1 MNVKQLNKMLNKDF
15 YAELPESARS
25 MLDELI
31 FEYGD
36 RDWFTHAF
44 NEYREHVYSNTYPS
58 MKMPG
63 YIFNKYIGS
72 DELSQSCVLDEMN
85 EEEIF
90 EIMGEYLE
98 HEGVGHDDDPP
109 GRGSGR
115 YEYGSG
121 ANPFQHIKIDNI
133 NEYCKYLEKH
143 YGLSETEIAISLGL
157 STTKLRAKRAIAAD
171 ELRREKVAFCKQG
184 QAEGKSNVQI
194 AKEMEEKFNLPHSPT
209 RESTV
214 RSLLNGEREAR
225 MNSTLEAANSL
236 KEVVD
241 NTPSGVL
248 DVGIGIEKELGISK
262 DKMKVALEILQEWGY
277 NIYGANMPQMTN
289 KGQYTRLQLLAKPDV
304 EQKASYQW
312 DEIGHLTDYTSHD
325 GGNTFQEVF
334 QYPKS
339 MSSERLMIKYA
350 EDGGVDRDGLVKIRK
365 GVKDLSL
372 GESNYAQVRILV
384 DDKYYIKG
392 MAVYGEDK
400 EFPDGVDVIFN
411 SNKSKEDG
419 MAGALKKIKKDDPK
433 NPFGSAIKPGF
444 GPHGGQS
451 YYEDDDGNLQLSLIN
466 KRADEADWNDWSKEL
481 SAQMLSKQPKA
492 LIKRQL
498 DLAITHKEVE
508 YEDILEVS
516 NPTVKKQLLT
526 EFADGCDK
534 AASDLKAAPFP
545 NQKYQV
551 ILPVPSLKDDE
562 CYAPNYEDGSELALI
577 RYPHG
582 GTFEIPIVRV
592 NNKNKEGISTITPNG
607 KDAVGINWN
616 VAQRLSGADFD
627 GDTVMVI
634 PLQPDKFKITSSDP
648 LPGLL
653 GFDPSLEY
661 GPDPKQSWEEK
672 RPNGE
677 TITHYLRNGVE
688 YPLMHNTQTQMGI
701 VSNLITDMTI
711 KGATNEE
718 KARAVRHSMVVIDA
732 EKHHLDY
739 RQSEIDNGIAELKK
753 KYQRHWDER
762 EQKMKG
768 GAATL
773 ISRAGAEINVPERK
787 EGAHFA
793 KDTGNLLVK
802 IDDKKNLYM
811 DEQTGTIY
819 RQNEQTTIK
828 VDPKTGKKLYSETG
842 KMYYQVEYKDTKNK
856 KQTVRV
862 YEKEDGLYYK
872 NKETGLYTKVK
883 DEKII
888 TKYATKKSTQMAE
901 VDDAMELVSDLTS
914 IKEIL
919 YAQYANK
926 LKAMANEARKEE
938 LVTKVIPYS
947 PSAAKIYK
955 KEVDELKVALDE
967 AERNAPKERQ
977 AQMMANA
984 QLKAY
989 KQENPAMDNDTEMK
1003 IRTRLINDC
1012 RAKVGAKRSEI
1023 FISDAQ
1029 FKAIQA
1035 GAIAPSRLDKM
1046 LKHCNKERLKTLATP
1061 RDNKQSLS
1069 RTQISRLKRM
1079 SSYGYTNEEVAKALG
1094 ISVSTVLKYLGE

>member
-1 MNVKQLNKMLNKDF
+1 MNVNQLNKMLNKDF
-15 YAELPESARS
+15 YAELPESAIS
-25 MLDELI
+25 SLNEII
-31 FEYGD
+31 FNYGD
-36 RDWFTHAF
+36 SDWFMHAW
-44 NEYREHVYSNTYPS
+44 NEYRDHVYSNDYPT
-58 MKMPG
+58 MRMPG
-63 YIFNKYIGS
+63 YIFNKYINR
-72 DELSQSCVLDEMN
+72 DELSQSCVLDEMS

-90 EIMGEYLE
+90 NILGEYLE
-98 HEGVGHDDDPP
+98 HDGVAHDENPP

-115 YEYGSG
+115 FEWGSG
-121 ANPFQHIKIDNI
+121 ENPYQHPKLDNL

-143 YGLSETEIAISLGL
+143 YGLSETEIAKSLKM
-157 STTKLRAKRAIAAD
+157 STTQLRAKRAIAAD
-171 ELRREKVAFCKQG
+171 DLRREKVAFCKKG
-184 QAEGKSNVQI
+184 QAEGKTNVQI

-236 KEVVD
+236 KKICDEK
-241 NTPSGVL
+241 GIL
-248 DVGIGIEKELGISK
+248 DVGVGVEKELGISK

-277 NIYGANMPQMTN
+277 NVYGANMPQMTN
-289 KGQYTRLQLLAKPDV
+289 KGQYTRLQVLARPGV
-304 EQKASYQW
+304 EQKDTYNW
-312 DEIGHLTDYTSHD
+312 EDIGHLVDYTSRD
-325 GGNTFQEVF
+325 NGNTFQEAF

-339 MSSERLMIKYA
+339 MDSKRLKIVYA
-350 EDGGVDRDGLVKIRK
+350 EEGGTDRDGLIQLRK

-392 MAVYGEDK
+392 MAVYGDDK
-400 EFPDGVDVIFN
+400 DFPEGVDVIFN
-411 SNKSKEDG
+411 SNKSKDVG
-419 MAGALKKIKKDDPK
+419 MEGALKSVDKNLKKDPK

-451 YYEDDDGNLQLSLIN
+451 YYEDENGVMQLSLIN
-466 KRADEADWNDWSKEL
+466 KRSDETDWNEWSKEL
-481 SAQMLSKQPKA
+481 PSQMLSKQPKA

-498 DLAITHKEVE
+498 DLATTHKEVE
-508 YEDILEVS
+508 YEDILEIT

-526 EFADGCDK
+526 EFADNCDK
-534 AASDLKAAPFP
+534 AASELKAAPFP

-551 ILPVPSLKDDE
+551 ILPIPSLKDDE

-582 GTFEIPIVRV
+582 GTFEIPIVKV
-592 NNKNKEGISTITPNG
+592 NNKNKEGINTITPNG

-634 PLQPDKFKITSSDP
+634 PLQPNKFKISSSDP
-648 LPGLL
+648 LPGLI
-653 GFDPSLEY
+653 GFDPTLEY
-661 GPDPKQSWEEK
+661 GPDPKQSYTDK
-672 RPNGE
+672 NGKE
-677 TITHYLRNGVE
+677 HYIRNGIE

-739 RQSEIDNGIAELKK
+739 KQSEIDNGIKELKD
-753 KYQRHWDER
+753 KYQKHWDQR
-762 EQKMKG
+762 EQKYSKG
-768 GAATL
+768 ASTL

-793 KDTGNLLVK
+793 KDTGNLLTK
-802 IDDKKNLYM
+802 ISDEKNLYI
-811 DEQTGTIY
+811 DEKTGIIY
-819 RQNEQTTIK
+819 RQQEQNTVR
-828 VDPKTGKKLYSETG
+828 VDPNTGKKLYSETG
-842 KMYYQVEYKDTKNK
+842 KMYYQVQYKDSKNK
-856 KQTVRV
+856 TQKARI
-862 YEKEDGLYYK
+862 YEKDDGLYYK
-872 NKETGLYTKVK
+872 NKETGKYVKVK

-888 TKYATKKSTQMAE
+888 EKKATQKSTQMAE
-901 VDDAMELVSDLTS
+901 VDDAMTLVSDTSS

-926 LKAMANEARKEE
+926 MKAMANEARKEE
-938 LVTKVIPYS
+938 IATNVIPYS

-984 QLKAY
+984 QFKAF
-989 KQENPAMDNDTEMK
+989 KQDNPGMDNDTEMK

-1012 RAKVGAKRSEI
+1012 RVKVGAKRSEI
-1023 FISDAQ
+1023 YITDAQ

-1035 GAIAPSRLDKM
+1035 GAIAPSRLSSM

-1061 RDNKQSLS
+1061 RNDKQSLS
-1069 RTQISRLKRM
+1069 RVQISRLKRM
-1079 SSYGYTNEEVAKALG
+1079 SSFGYTNEEVAKALG
-1094 ISVSTVLKYLGE
+1094 VSVSTVIKYLGE